1 MIDYQTYHQIRH
13 LRDAEHLSGT
23 QIAAT
28 LQLHRD
34 TVRKWLQREK
44 YQRRAMAPER
54 RRGSKLDAFQGAVAR
69 LLAAHPYTAQQIYQ
83 RLQEQGYAGGY
94 SIVRD
99 YVRRVRPNTPE
110 AFLHLSFAPGQ
121 CAQVDFGEWGSV
133 RVGNTRRKLSFFV
146 MVLCWSR
153 QLFVEFTL
161 GQSLEWWLYC
171 HRAAFEYFGCVPREI
186 MHDNPKVAVL
196 EHPYGGPTIFNPA
209 YLDLAGHYGFQPKA
223 CAPRKGNQKGR
234 VENGVG
240 YVKKNFLCGLE
251 ITDFAPL
258 NPAGRVWQET
268 VANVR
273 VHGET
278 KRRPVD
284 LFAEEQPKL
293 QPLPVHPY
301 DTGVVRAGP
310 VSNRCR
316 VVVDTNRYSVP
327 PRHASSELTLKLYAD
342 RLRLFAGADLVA
354 EHVRSFERQQDVLHP
369 DHERT
374 LLQDRGAARAQKIL
388 LRFFAL
394 CPQAQ
399 AYHGQL
405 AERRLNVGHHLQ
417 KIVALSE
424 IFGADKTARAIADAH
439 ELGAYSCE
447 YIANLLEQRE
457 RFLPAPGALQ
467 LTRRSDLLEL
477 ELPPPDL
484 SPYHQT

>member
-1 MIDYQTYHQIRH
+1 MIDFHSYHQIRY
-13 LRDAEHLSGT
+13 LRDTEHLSGAK
-23 QIAAT
+23 IAAA

-44 YQRRAMAPER
+44 YERRAIAPER
-54 RRGSKLDAFQGAVAR
+54 RRGSKLDAFKGAVAR
-69 LLAAHPYTAQQIYQ
+69 LLAAHPYTAQQLYQ
-83 RLQEQGYAGGY
+83 RLQGQGYAGGY
-94 SIVRD
+94 SVVRD
-99 YVRRVRPNTPE
+99 HVRQVRPKTPE

-153 QLFVEFTL
+153 KLFVEFTL

-196 EHPYGGPTIFNPA
+196 SHPYGGPTVFNPA

-240 YVKKNFLCGLE
+240 YVKKNFLSGLE

-273 VHGET
+273 DHGET

-284 LFAEEQPKL
+284 MFVEEQPKL
-293 QPLPVHPY
+293 QRLPAHPY
-301 DTGVVRAGP
+301 DTGIVRVAP

-327 PRHASSELTLKLYAD
+327 PRHASSELTVKLYAD
-342 RLRLFAGADLVA
+342 RLRLFAGSDLVA
-354 EHVRSFERQQDVLHP
+354 EHVRSFERQQDVVQP
-369 DHERT
+369 DHEQT
-374 LLQDRGAARAQKIL
+374 LLQERGMARGQKIL
-388 LRFFAL
+388 LRFLAL
-394 CPQAQ
+394 SPHAQ
-399 AYHGQL
+399 AYHEQL
-405 AERRLNVGHHLQ
+405 AERRLNVGQHLQ

-424 IFGADKTARAIADAH
+424 IFGADKTARAITDAH
-439 ELGAYSCE
+439 ELAAYSCD

-477 ELPPPDL
+477 ELPLPDL
-484 SPYHQT
+484 SLYDQT